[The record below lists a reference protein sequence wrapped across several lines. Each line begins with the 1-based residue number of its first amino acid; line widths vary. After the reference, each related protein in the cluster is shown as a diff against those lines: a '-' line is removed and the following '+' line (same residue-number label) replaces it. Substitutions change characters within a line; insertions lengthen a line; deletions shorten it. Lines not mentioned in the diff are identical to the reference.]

1 MASLVPST
9 TSREQIPT
17 SHLHQQTV
25 AAPSTTATTSSTN
38 HPRIKLSDLYLSLT
52 CCSYDQLLVCVCL
65 PTGESFQSCTCVS
78 YLSVYASQ
86 RAWNPPELHF
96 DNYIVRNPH
105 FRWLLCA
112 CHTLYLSQCWLP
124 FRTRCLLLTVA
135 NQLDS
140 KCLNPS
146 NLRSSVMPKQLYA
159 YVGHRSHTRYEQRS
173 ERDQVVKRTRGAIQ
187 EIWMALKRA
196 QHNNFFSPNNFD
208 TFTLLPSKTRH
219 LRIMLHNICIVFFR
233 LLRQQLSTSLSTS
246 TMASLVPR
254 LGGGALITKCGF
266 YGLPSS

>member
-1 MASLVPST
+1 VGKWLHQHWLLSSTPTRAAPTTTWTNWEHRHTGDYFNYSYLLESSSMASLVPST

-112 CHTLYLSQCWLP
+112 CHALYLSQCWLP

-135 NQLDS
+135 NQL
-140 KCLNPS
+140 
-146 NLRSSVMPKQLYA
+146 
-159 YVGHRSHTRYEQRS
+159 
-173 ERDQVVKRTRGAIQ
+173 
-187 EIWMALKRA
+187 
-196 QHNNFFSPNNFD
+196 
-208 TFTLLPSKTRH
+208 
-219 LRIMLHNICIVFFR
+219 
-233 LLRQQLSTSLSTS
+233 
-246 TMASLVPR
+246 
-254 LGGGALITKCGF
+254 
-266 YGLPSS
+266 